1 MDLTANDSKA
11 SPKVLLG
18 ELASSARTVLS
29 LIEQLESTPEGSES
43 YLALEGELYA
53 RVNQVKF
60 DAEDWVTALEAEDE

>member
-29 LIEQLESTPEGSES
+29 LIKQLESIPEGSES
-43 YLALEGELYA
+43 CLTLEG
-53 RVNQVKF
+53 
-60 DAEDWVTALEAEDE
+60 